1 MTPIYYEQLNQ
12 NKNTLEFAIESI
24 QVIKN
29 VIIDTFNNTITYF
42 PIVILVF
49 LAIFVIAYI
58 FDKLKLTKGD
68 QN

>member
-12 NKNTLEFAIESI
+12 NRNTLEFVIAII
-24 QVIKN
+24 QVLKN
-29 VIIDTFNNTITYF
+29 VIIDTFNNTLTYF

-49 LAIFVIAYI
+49 LAIFIIACI
-58 FDKLKLTKGD
+58 FDKLKVTKGD

>member
-12 NKNTLEFAIESI
+12 NRNTLEFVIRTIE
-24 QVIKN
+24 VLKN

-49 LAIFVIAYI
+49 LAIVVIACI

>member
-12 NKNTLEFAIESI
+12 NKNTLEFAITTI

-29 VIIDTFNNTITYF
+29 VIIETFSNALTYF

-49 LAIFVIAYI
+49 LAIFIIACI

>member
-12 NKNTLEFAIESI
+12 NKNTLEFAIEAI

-49 LAIFVIAYI
+49 LAIFGIAYI

>member
-29 VIIDTFNNTITYF
+29 VIIATFNNTITYF

>member
-29 VIIDTFNNTITYF
+29 VIIDTFNNTLTYF
-42 PIVILVF
+42 PIVLLVF

>member
-29 VIIDTFNNTITYF
+29 VIIDTINNTITYF